1 MHVLRDVV
9 LVAYGL
15 LAVAASVQYR
25 RRRQRPAAYLAAAFG
40 ILALTLVVGRVTE
53 VLSGPPQRLLQVATV
68 AGLLGFPW
76 LLAAFAWS
84 FDGPLPPRLRRSW
97 AVVAA
102 VAAVFVAADPG
113 PETMAVGDVVFL
125 ATFLVAWLVPSVATA
140 RRLWRAGGSTSRVVR
155 SRMRLLAGS
164 LILLT
169 AGLVLVI
176 FAAPRGELPVLTVVV
191 NAVSLVAAGL
201 ALAAFAPPLP
211 LRLWWRRQG
220 AHDFQRMQQRLISAV
235 TPQEAARAVAP
246 ILARH
251 MGAGVAVAS
260 AHHELLA
267 IADLDTEVAQD
278 ALRRM
283 QADEPPPADTQVVA
297 LSNAMLIVHM
307 TAYSPFFGDYE
318 RELAAAYGWQ
328 LQLALERS
336 ELAARHLEALE
347 QVERTTRDLEAML
360 LGLSHDL
367 RSPAVAIGGY
377 TMLLREARTEDER
390 GPLLDGI
397 AASST
402 YLNGLVD
409 ALLELSRIGRS
420 QTDTEPVDLAS
431 VARVVR
437 ERVAVTHP
445 GAVVEVGDDLP
456 VVRMNPVRAEQ
467 LVDNLVSNA
476 VKHGGRRDVHVR
488 VSGRD
493 DASVLEL
500 VVADDGRG
508 IRVEDR
514 ERIFDLFQR
523 GRETRAP
530 GSGVGLGMV
539 RRIAEHYGGSVRL
552 AEVGAEGG
560 AGATF
565 VVRLPVPLLGRS
577 AAVPG
582 RPGPLPGAPRP
593 DG

>member
-1 MHVLRDVV
+1 MHVLRDLV

-40 ILALTLVVGRVTE
+40 ILALTLVGGRVTE

-68 AGLLGFPW
+68 AGLLAFPW

-84 FDGPLPPRLRRSW
+84 FDGPLPRRLRWSW
-97 AVVAA
+97 AVVVA
-102 VAAVFVAADPG
+102 VAVVFVAAG
-113 PETMAVGDVVFL
+113 PTPDTMGVGDVVFL
-125 ATFLVAWLVPSVATA
+125 AAFLVAWLVPSVTTA
-140 RRLWRAGGSTSRVVR
+140 RRLWRAGGSTARVVR

-176 FAAPRGELPVLTVVV
+176 VAAPRGQLPLLTVVV
-191 NAVSLVAAGL
+191 NTVSLVAAGL
-201 ALAAFAPPLP
+201 ALAGFAPPLP

-251 MGAGVAVAS
+251 VGAGVAVAS
-260 AHHELLA
+260 ADLQLLA
-267 IADLDTEVAQD
+267 IADLDPEAAHD

-283 QADEPPPADTQVVA
+283 RADESLPADTQVVV
-297 LSNAMLIVHM
+297 LTNATLLVHT

-328 LQLALERS
+328 LQLALDRS

-347 QVERTTRDLEAML
+347 RVERTTRDLEAML

-377 TMLLREARTEDER
+377 TMLLREARSDEER
-390 GPLLDGI
+390 APLLDGI

-409 ALLELSRIGRS
+409 ALLELSRIGRT
-420 QTDTEPVDLAS
+420 QTDAEPVDLAA

-437 ERVAVTHP
+437 ERIGVTHP
-445 GAVVEVGDDLP
+445 DAVVDVGDLP

-467 LVDNLVSNA
+467 LVDNLVGNA
-476 VKHGGRRDVHVR
+476 VKHGGRPDLHVR

-493 DASVLEL
+493 DASGLEL

-530 GSGVGLGMV
+530 GSGIGLGMV
-539 RRIAEHYGGSVRL
+539 RRIAEQYGGSVRL
-552 AEVGAEGG
+552 ADEEA
-560 AGATF
+560 APGATF
-565 VVRLPVPLLGRS
+565 VVRLPVPALGRS
-577 AAVPG
+577 AADED
-582 RPGPLPGAPRP
+582 RPGPLVEAPRP